1 MKYIIFKEEQM
12 FTKIQELL
20 AKQLNISKDSIKP
33 ESKLLEDLNADSLDF
48 IELLM
53 QIEDELDVVIT
64 DEQAK
69 NLKTVEDVCKFI
81 ESYQREEN

>member
-1 MKYIIFKEEQM
+1 M
-12 FTKIQELL
+12 FTKIQEIL

-53 QIEDELDVVIT
+53 TIEDELDIVIT
-64 DEQAK
+64 DEEAK
-69 NLKTVEDVCKFI
+69 ELKTVEDVCKFI
-81 ESYQREEN
+81 EAKK